1 MMGFMWRV
9 VLALLVVSC
18 GGSSATRPIARE
30 QLATAPPPAH
40 ATHAP
45 PRMTVASI
53 AQGAMLFDD
62 LGTHQRAITTA
73 KPQAQRYFD
82 QGLRLLYAFN
92 HDEAARSFARAAALD
107 PSCAMCFWGV
117 AYALGPNYNVP
128 MLPDRFATAWE
139 ALGKAKATAART
151 TPVERALIDAL
162 ATRYKGP
169 APHPPAAQ
177 QPLNEAYADAMR
189 AVATRFPADDD
200 VQVLAA
206 EALMDVSPWK
216 LWTKAGQPTT
226 PRTGEIVT
234 RLEAVLARAPD
245 HPGAN
250 HYYIHAIEAS
260 PDPARGLAAAQR
272 LPTLMPGGGHVV
284 HMPAHI
290 YQRVGRYADASAA
303 NRAAAEVDLAYMRK
317 TKPPGYYPMY
327 LGHNYGFLAYSA
339 SMEGRAA
346 ESLEAARASA
356 KAIPP
361 EMLDMM
367 PGMDFFVSEPLL
379 VMVRFSRWNEILAE
393 PRPDPKYHAMTGLW
407 LHAHGM
413 ANASLGDLEAAR
425 ADLAELQQLIT
436 KVPAAEQASN
446 NPTRALLA
454 VGAKALEARIAE
466 TERAPQALAL
476 WAEAVALEDDLAYA
490 EPADWFYPLRH
501 FQGAALLAAG
511 KPRDAEAVYRED
523 LVRHPHNGWALSGL
537 VQALRAQNKT
547 REVTEVQAAL
557 DRAWSRADQPRA
569 PTPVTRR

>member
-1 MMGFMWRV
+1 MMGSLRRV
-9 VLALLVVSC
+9 VLGLLVVSC
-18 GGSSATRPIARE
+18 GSSSSTTPVARE
-30 QLATAPPPAH
+30 QLATAPPEAH
-40 ATHAP
+40 ATHASP
-45 PRMTVASI
+45 GMTVASI
-53 AQGAMLFDD
+53 AEGAMLFDD
-62 LGTHQRAITTA
+62 LGAHHRTVTTTR
-73 KPQAQRYFD
+73 PQAQRYFD

-92 HDEAARSFARAAALD
+92 HDEAARSFAKAAAVD
-107 PSCAMCFWGV
+107 PSCAMCFWGI

-139 ALGKAKATAART
+139 ALGKAKAAAPRT
-151 TPVERALIDAL
+151 TPVERALIGAL

-169 APHPPAAQ
+169 APHPPTAQ
-177 QPLNEAYADAMR
+177 APLNLAYADAMR
-189 AVATRFPADDD
+189 DVAKQFPDDDD

-206 EALMDVSPWK
+206 EAMMDVSPWK
-216 LWTKAGQPTT
+216 LWTKAGKPTST
-226 PRTGEIVT
+226 RTGEIVT
-234 RLEAVLARAPD
+234 LLEGVLARAPD

-260 PDPARGLAAAQR
+260 PDPAKGLAAAAR
-272 LPTLMPGGGHVV
+272 LPSLIPGAGHVV

-303 NRAAAEVDLAYMRK
+303 NRAAARIDLAYMRK

-379 VMVRFSRWNEILAE
+379 VMVRFSRWNEILSE
-393 PRPDPKYHAMTGLW
+393 PRPNPKYNAMTGLW

-413 ANASLGDLEAAR
+413 ANASLGNHEAAR
-425 ADLAELQQLIT
+425 VDLAELQRLIA
-436 KVPAAEQASN
+436 KVPPDEQASN
-446 NPTRALLA
+446 NPTRTLLA
-454 VGAKALEARIAE
+454 VSAKALEARIAE
-466 TERAPQALAL
+466 SEGSPAALTS
-476 WAEAVALEDDLAYA
+476 WAEAVAMEDALAYA
-490 EPADWFYPLRH
+490 EPADWFYSLRH

-511 KPRDAEAVYRED
+511 NNREAEAVYRED
-523 LVRHPHNGWALSGL
+523 LVRNPHNGWALSGL
-537 VQALRAQNKT
+537 VQSLRAQKKL
-547 REVTEVQAAL
+547 REAAKVQEEL
-557 DRAWSRADQPRA
+557 DRAWSRSDLPRG
-569 PTPVTRR
+569 PTPITRR